1 MSKSFIEKGSKK
13 KEILFG
19 GKVKKYLDSIYQA
32 NDTINSLI
40 TFERIRWFS
49 Y

>member
-1 MSKSFIEKGSKK
+1 MSKNVFEKGKK

-40 TFERIRWFS
+40 TFERIR
-49 Y
+49 

>member
-1 MSKSFIEKGSKK
+1 MSKNVFEKGKK

-19 GKVKKYLDSIYQA
+19 GKVKKYLSSIYEA

-40 TFERIRWFS
+40 TFERICGFS

>member
-1 MSKSFIEKGSKK
+1 MSKNVIKTGNR

-19 GKVKKYLDSIYQA
+19 GKVKKYLHSMYEA

-40 TFERIRWFS
+40 TFERIR
-49 Y
+49 

>member
-1 MSKSFIEKGSKK
+1 MSKNVFEKGKK

-19 GKVKKYLDSIYQA
+19 GKVKKYLSSIYEA

-40 TFERIRWFS
+40 TFERIR
-49 Y
+49 

>member
-1 MSKSFIEKGSKK
+1 MSKNVNETK

-19 GKVKKYLDSIYQA
+19 GKVKRYLSSIYEA

-40 TFERIRWFS
+40 TFERIR
-49 Y
+49 

>member
-1 MSKSFIEKGSKK
+1 MSKKIIEKETK

-19 GKVKKYLDSIYQA
+19 GRIRRYLSSIYET

-40 TFERIRWFS
+40 TFERVC
-49 Y
+49 